1 MFLLKKKITQMAGC
15 GGAFFLI
22 LAYGMQSQADY
33 CQFCT
38 GMVLE
43 LSPACSLLGKVHL
56 AI

>member
-15 GGAFFLI
+15 GGAFFLN